1 METVFIIAI
10 LIFSIVIHEVA
21 HGGMANS
28 IGDPTAKYAGR
39 LTLNPLKHLDP
50 IGSFFVPFLLIAM
63 RAPFIVGWAKP
74 VPINPYNF
82 NDQKYGRLK
91 VSLAGPLSNLL
102 IATLFGIG
110 SRLIPLA
117 SEMKGAIVGNFLYST
132 ETAITAGF
140 WGQVFYLCLVIVFI
154 NTLLAVFNLM
164 PIPPLDGS
172 HILFTI
178 FPSIEEKTARL
189 FAKIGFIGVF
199 LLLFLFLKFF
209 PYIIQAVLVIFKIII
224 GV

>member
-28 IGDPTAKYAGR
+28 IGDPTAKYAER

-50 IGSFFVPFLLIAM
+50 VGSFFVPFLLIAM

-102 IATLFGIG
+102 NSCVIRNRISSDSFGFG
-110 SRLIPLA
+110 DER
-117 SEMKGAIVGNFLYST
+117 
-132 ETAITAGF
+132 
-140 WGQVFYLCLVIVFI
+140 GQ
-154 NTLLAVFNLM
+154 
-164 PIPPLDGS
+164 
-172 HILFTI
+172 
-178 FPSIEEKTARL
+178 
-189 FAKIGFIGVF
+189 
-199 LLLFLFLKFF
+199 
-209 PYIIQAVLVIFKIII
+209 
-224 GV
+224 